1 MDGWIRSNNNQN
13 YRSSTNCIHICWS
26 SLHHWLS
33 NAKFSSHLE
42 TAPKRG
48 TLWYKA
54 CSIHRQSW
62 DLKGGF
68 KPISYIFGF
77 GIHLGGFLFGLF
89 CVFWSGPF
97 SSNLLCLCFVKQLVM
112 KLIDCL
118 HAYRPKVHEDSAA
131 FYMSGS
137 CQVIL
142 KLDEPPF
149 PKAPFNWVVLKLTV
163 TSGQIMAKLQI
174 LQTASSNH

>member
-1 MDGWIRSNNNQN
+1 MPNFQVTWKLPQNGALFGTKPVPFIVNRETSRVDSNQ
-13 YRSSTNCIHICWS
+13 SHI
-26 SLHHWLS
+26 
-33 NAKFSSHLE
+33 F
-42 TAPKRG
+42 
-48 TLWYKA
+48 
-54 CSIHRQSW
+54 
-62 DLKGGF
+62 
-68 KPISYIFGF
+68 
-77 GIHLGGFLFGLF
+77 LGSEFIWEFFLFVLF